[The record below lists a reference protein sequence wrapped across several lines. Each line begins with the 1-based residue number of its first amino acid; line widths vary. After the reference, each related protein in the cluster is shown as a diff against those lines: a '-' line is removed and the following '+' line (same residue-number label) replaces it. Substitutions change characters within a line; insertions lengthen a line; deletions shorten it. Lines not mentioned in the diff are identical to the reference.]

1 MKKKLFITLSA
12 LLCAFMS
19 AAFSADAQD
28 ARQRSVTTIVQDA
41 LALLPA
47 KTEAELLPLVQDIA
61 SSAPES
67 VEILGGMLVPAD
79 KGQNSKVE
87 YAVNGVVNYAGSAAG
102 AADRADICAGLV
114 SAIGKCSDPANR
126 SFLLSRLALIAG
138 PDQIPVF
145 VEYAGDPQYA
155 SEAVGALINIEGSD
169 EAIMGL
175 FEADAVSHPLLA
187 YAAAEKGL
195 EAAEPYLL
203 SWMEALGG
211 DADADSDA
219 TSASDTPD
227 LAAYSHAL
235 ALCGTEASMK
245 ALQKVSEDDYM
256 ILLGRL
262 AVTNPKKAAS
272 AARKYLKNADS
283 NVRCAALSVMAT
295 ACGADVKDLLL
306 SALKDGD
313 REYRMTALDYAAS
326 YMEDAELCSKI
337 AAMFPKLG
345 TGAGID
351 VLNWAG
357 ANAVT
362 ALTDVVLSCIPAVDS
377 ESAASG
383 AVSGDSVSPDLE
395 QLAVAA
401 IAAAGNIGGEQAAD
415 ALVAQL
421 GGSEACAKAAYK
433 ALLSFN
439 GDIEPQISEA
449 LEAGSQSAVYAMK
462 IASARRMVG
471 LSPEIFALVDSGD
484 GAVREAALKAL
495 PGVVTSADT
504 EAIDALLAKADPA
517 ETGLLQKAF
526 CSAIS
531 RLSADE
537 KYDVAVGFAEKAD
550 DITRYYPVIAFTASA
565 DAVAMLDKE
574 YAVNPEPAFKALLTV
589 TDPAAADVLFRIAGE
604 DASKKDAALSRFI
617 DLVSASGKGDLY
629 KVEKLDAALA
639 LAPSANVQKKAIYVL
654 AGIPV
659 RPAFGLVAGYLDDPQ
674 TAYAAAYAVKNI
686 AAKTEDELDYYALT
700 SALDKAK
707 AVYAKG
713 TSADDGYAVDEIN
726 MILSGLQP
734 PAEKFVLPEDE
745 AEAGYEVL
753 FDGTDMSAWTG
764 NLRNYSLV
772 NGTIYVTANYGNGG
786 NLYTKKEYGDF
797 IFRFEFCFE
806 KPGVNNGVG
815 IRTPQDV
822 DAAYYGMCEC
832 QILDHDD
839 PIYKGLAEYQVH
851 GSAYG
856 IIPAKRIVHKP
867 LGTWNQEE
875 IKVVG
880 DHITVTLN
888 GEVILDGNLREAC
901 KGHNV
906 APDGGKTNP
915 YTIDHR
921 NHPGMFNKS
930 GHISFCGHGAGIRFR
945 NIRVLDLS
953 K

>member
-1 MKKKLFITLSA
+1 MKKKLFVIFSVLLPFILISA
-12 LLCAFMS
+12 V
-19 AAFSADAQD
+19 SADAQD
-28 ARQRSVTTIVQDA
+28 ARQRSTTTIVQDA

-47 KTEAELLPLVQDIA
+47 QTAEDMKAPVQDLTFY
-61 SSAPES
+61 APETI
-67 VEILGGMLVPAD
+67 EILCGMLVPAGQ
-79 KGQNSKVE
+79 GQNSKIE
-87 YAVNGVVNYAGSAAG
+87 YALNGVVNFVGTEDMASYRKDVCDG
-102 AADRADICAGLV
+102 IV
-114 SAIGKCSDPANR
+114 SAIGKCTDSANR

-138 PDQIPVF
+138 ADLIPFF
-145 VEYAGDPQYA
+145 VEYAGNPDCA
-155 SEAVGALINIEGSD
+155 SIAIGALINIDGSEEALMELVSEGKISR
-169 EAIMGL
+169 
-175 FEADAVSHPLLA
+175 PLLA

-195 EAAEPYLL
+195 QKAEPYLL
-203 SWMEALGG
+203 SWVEELGG
-211 DADADSDA
+211 DADMDSDA
-219 TSASDTPD
+219 TSAEDTPD

-235 ALCGTEASMK
+235 ALCGSEASMK
-245 ALQKVSEDDYM
+245 IVEKISVSDYM
-256 ILLGRL
+256 ILLERL
-262 AVTNPKKAAS
+262 AVSNPQKAVSGAK
-272 AARKYLKNADS
+272 KYLKKGDS
-283 NVRCAALSVMAT
+283 NVRCAALAVMVMAQ
-295 ACGADVKDLLL
+295 GADVKPLLV

-326 YMEDAELCSKI
+326 YIEDAGLCSKI
-337 AAMFPKLG
+337 AAMFPKLDV
-345 TGAGID
+345 GAQTD
-351 VLNWAG
+351 VLNWIG
-357 ANAVT
+357 ANTVT
-362 ALTDVVLSCIPAVDS
+362 ALSDVVLASIPAVDA
-377 ESAASG
+377 ES
-383 AVSGDSVSPDLE
+383 AVSGSPIQE

-401 IAAAGNIGGEQAAD
+401 ISSAGKLGGAQAAD

-421 GGSEACAKAAYK
+421 GGPETCAKAAYK

-439 GDIEPQISEA
+439 GDIEPQISGA
-449 LEAGSQSAVYAMK
+449 LETGGRAAGYAMK
-462 IASARRMVG
+462 IASARRMTE
-471 LSPEIFALVDSGD
+471 LSAEILALAGSDDS
-484 GAVREAALKAL
+484 AVREAALKAL
-495 PGVVTSADT
+495 PGVVGPADA
-504 EAIDALLAKADPA
+504 EAVDALLVQAAPA
-517 ETGLLQKAF
+517 EVGLLQKAL
-526 CSAIS
+526 CYAIS
-531 RLSADE
+531 SMPADDGYSVV
-537 KYDVAVGFAEKAD
+537 KGFAGKAG
-550 DITRYYPVIAFTASA
+550 DITLYYPVIAFTGTQ
-565 DAVAMLDKE
+565 DAISMLDKE
-574 YAVNPEPAFKALLTV
+574 YSVNPGPAFDALLTV
-589 TDPAAADVLFRIAGE
+589 DNPAVADVLFRIAGE
-604 DASKKDAALSRFI
+604 DASRKDAALSRYV
-617 DLVSASGKGDLY
+617 DLLSDMQKDALY

-639 LAPSANVQKKAIYVL
+639 LMPSADVQRKAIYML
-654 AGIPV
+654 AGIPL
-659 RPAFGLVAGYLDDPQ
+659 RPSFSLVAGYLDNPQ
-674 TAYAAAYAVKNI
+674 TAYAAAYAVKTI

-713 TSADDGYAVDEIN
+713 SSADDGYAVDEIN

-745 AEAGYEVL
+745 AAAGYEVL

-815 IRTPQDV
+815 IRTPQNV

-880 DHITVTLN
+880 DRITVTLN

-906 APDGGKTNP
+906 APDGSSTNP

>member
-1 MKKKLFITLSA
+1 MKKKLFVIFSVLLPFILISA
-12 LLCAFMS
+12 V
-19 AAFSADAQD
+19 SADAQD
-28 ARQRSVTTIVQDA
+28 ARQRSTTTIVQDA

-47 KTEAELLPLVQDIA
+47 QTAEDMKAPVQDLTFY
-61 SSAPES
+61 APETI
-67 VEILGGMLVPAD
+67 EILCGMLVPAGQ
-79 KGQNSKVE
+79 GQNSKIE
-87 YAVNGVVNYAGSAAG
+87 YALNGVVNFVGTEDMASYRKDVCDG
-102 AADRADICAGLV
+102 IV
-114 SAIGKCSDPANR
+114 SAIGKCTDSANR

-138 PDQIPVF
+138 ADLIPFF
-145 VEYAGDPQYA
+145 VEYAGNPDCA
-155 SEAVGALINIEGSD
+155 SIAIGALINIDGSEEALMELVSEGKISR
-169 EAIMGL
+169 
-175 FEADAVSHPLLA
+175 PLLA

-195 EAAEPYLL
+195 QEAEPYLL
-203 SWMEALGG
+203 SWVEEFGG
-211 DADADSDA
+211 DADMDSDA
-219 TSASDTPD
+219 TSAEDTPD

-235 ALCGTEASMK
+235 ALCGSEASMK
-245 ALQKVSEDDYM
+245 IVEKISVSDYM
-256 ILLGRL
+256 ILLERL
-262 AVTNPKKAAS
+262 AVSNPQKAVSGAK
-272 AARKYLKNADS
+272 KYLKKGDS
-283 NVRCAALSVMAT
+283 NVRCAALAVMVMAQ
-295 ACGADVKDLLL
+295 GADVKPLLV

-326 YMEDAELCSKI
+326 YIEDAGLCSKI
-337 AAMFPKLG
+337 AAMFPKLDV
-345 TGAGID
+345 GAQTD
-351 VLNWAG
+351 VLNWIG
-357 ANAVT
+357 ANTVT
-362 ALTDVVLSCIPAVDS
+362 ALSDVVLASIPAVDA

-383 AVSGDSVSPDLE
+383 SPIQE

-401 IAAAGNIGGEQAAD
+401 ISSAGKLGGAQAAD

-421 GGSEACAKAAYK
+421 GGPETCAKAAYK

-517 ETGLLQKAF
+517 ETDLLQKAF

-589 TDPAAADVLFRIAGE
+589 ADPAAADVLFRIAGE